1 MLSGVEK
8 YQHSCLLSL
17 GLTTLTDNI
26 INYAKKYPPL
36 PLSYYTQAILIPI
49 SPLSY
54 MCHRKIQTQ
63 LLTPTSQPI
72 QC

>member
-36 PLSYYTQAILIPI
+36 PLSYYNSILIQY
-49 SPLSY
+49 LNG
-54 MCHRKIQTQ
+54 T
-63 LLTPTSQPI
+63 LLLIKKESND
-72 QC
+72 